1 MTKKRQTPQER
12 LNDPNAM
19 FQLFAGMQLA
29 MFVGVLI
36 GTWIKSATFNELY
49 FDVLA
54 PYLLF
59 TWVPTALV
67 IAIVG
72 IILFKRAKRI
82 SAQGR
87 KE

>member
-1 MTKKRQTPQER
+1 MER

-29 MFVGVLI
+29 LFVGVLI
-36 GTWIKSATFNELY
+36 GTWIKSATSNEPY
-49 FDVLA
+49 FEVLA

-59 TWVPTALV
+59 SWVPTAIV

-72 IILFKRAKRI
+72 IILLKRAKRI

>member
-1 MTKKRQTPQER
+1 VTKERQTPQER

-36 GTWIKSATFNELY
+36 GTWIKSVTSNELY
-49 FDVLA
+49 FEVLA

-82 SAQGR
+82 SAQSR